1 MAEQVSIQGYEF
13 SEPTTPND
21 FWKQGEEDGG
31 AATDTSD
38 LVKDVSMT
46 TDGTVHTLSQT
57 KGDGTKKEIGSI
69 DTSAGEIVEASATVD
84 ETTGTPS
91 ADVSLYTY
99 GSDSEKA
106 GKKLI
111 SFKFSGIKG
120 EKGEKGDTG
129 AAGPQGPAGEQGPQG
144 PAGAAGEQ
152 GPQGPAGEA
161 GAPGTAG
168 KDGISPKVVATGA
181 TGSGEIAGTI
191 TGSDGTVITV
201 YNGAKGDAGEAG
213 SGSTFEGIDTPSNA
227 RMTTN
232 VSQYLLYLFYDR
244 YYKNKIYKPH
254 ILYKNIGTEKQLA
267 TFTKETGE
275 AEKFKITIN
284 NYFLN
289 ITSITDSEFGTISTF
304 DGWPGYLHLGIGN
317 RILSVNANQMPA
329 MGGTFLSLN
338 QWLCSGDYDAQG
350 QFIRS
355 VYGNSAGYIYF
366 RITKTTSGDSNTY
379 TLYLHFVRLL
389 LPGTA
394 TDFTFSDLDVTFEED
409 TSS

>member
-1 MAEQVSIQGYEF
+1 MTKEEIQRGY
-13 SEPTTPND
+13 SYGKEPE
-21 FWKQGEEDGG
+21 WLGG
-31 AATDTSD
+31 DSDSGDTDTSD

-46 TDGTVHTLSQT
+46 TDGTIHTLSQT
-57 KGDGTKKEIGSI
+57 KGDGTKKEIGVI
-69 DTSAGEIVEASATVD
+69 DTSAGEIVDASATVD

-99 GSDSEKA
+99 GSDSEKS

-120 EKGEKGDTG
+120 EKGEEGEKGDTG
-129 AAGPQGPAGEQGPQG
+129 AT
-144 PAGAAGEQ
+144 
-152 GPQGPAGEA
+152 

-168 KDGISPKVVATGA
+168 RDGISPKVVATGA

-191 TGSDGTVITV
+191 TGADGTAITV

-213 SGSTFEGIDTPSNA
+213 SGSAFEGINTPSNA

-244 YYKNKIYKPH
+244 YYKNKIYKPQ

-275 AEKFKITIN
+275 AKKFKITIN

-317 RILSVNANQMPA
+317 RTLSVNANQMPA
-329 MGGTFLSLN
+329 MGGTSLLLN
-338 QWLCSGDYDAQG
+338 QWLVSGDYIAQG
-350 QFIRS
+350 NFIRS
-355 VYGNSAGYIYF
+355 VYGNSAGDIYF
-366 RITKTTSGDSNTY
+366 RIVKTTSGDSNTY

>member
-1 MAEQVSIQGYEF
+1 MTKEEIQRGYTYGK
-13 SEPTTPND
+13 EPE
-21 FWKQGEEDGG
+21 WLDGDSDTG
-31 AATDTSD
+31 DTDTSD

-46 TDGTVHTLSQT
+46 TDGTIHTLSQT
-57 KGDGTKKEIGSI
+57 KGDGTTKEIGVI
-69 DTSAGEIVEASATVD
+69 DTSTGEIVDASATVD

-129 AAGPQGPAGEQGPQG
+129 AT
-144 PAGAAGEQ
+144 
-152 GPQGPAGEA
+152 GEA

-168 KDGISPKVVATGA
+168 KDGISPKVVSTGA

-191 TGSDGTVITV
+191 TGADGAVITV
-201 YNGAKGDAGEAG
+201 YNGAKGDTGESG
-213 SGSTFEGIDTPSNA
+213 SGNAFEGINTPSNA

-244 YYKNKIYKPH
+244 YYKNKIYKPQM
-254 ILYKNIGTEKQLA
+254 LYKNIGAETQLA
-267 TFTKETGE
+267 SFTKETGE

-284 NYFLN
+284 NNFLN

-317 RILSVNANQMPA
+317 RILSVNANYMPA
-329 MGGTFLSLN
+329 MGGTSLLLN
-338 QWLCSGDYDAQG
+338 QWLVSGDYLAQG
-350 QFIRS
+350 NFIRS
-355 VYGNSAGYIYF
+355 VYGNSAGDIYF
-366 RITKTTSGDSNTY
+366 RIVKTTSGDSNTY

-394 TDFTFSDLDVTFEED
+394 TDFTFSDLNVTFEED
-409 TSS
+409 TGS

>member
-1 MAEQVSIQGYEF
+1 MTKEEIQRGY
-13 SEPTTPND
+13 SYGKEPK
-21 FWKQGEEDGG
+21 WLDGDSDAG
-31 AATDTSD
+31 DIDTSD

-46 TDGTVHTLSQT
+46 TEGTIHTLSQT

-69 DTSAGEIVEASATVD
+69 DTSAGEIVDASATVD

-129 AAGPQGPAGEQGPQG
+129 AAGPQGPAGEQGPAG
-144 PAGAAGEQ
+144 P
-152 GPQGPAGEA
+152 
-161 GAPGTAG
+161 
-168 KDGISPKVVATGA
+168 
-181 TGSGEIAGTI
+181 
-191 TGSDGTVITV
+191 
-201 YNGAKGDAGEAG
+201 AG
-213 SGSTFEGIDTPSNA
+213 SGSAFEGIDTPSNA

-244 YYKNKIYKPH
+244 YYNNKIYKPK

-284 NYFLN
+284 NDFLN

-304 DGWPGYLHLGIGN
+304 EGWPGYLHIGIGKKT
-317 RILSVNANQMPA
+317 LSVNANNMPA
-329 MGGTFLSLN
+329 MSGTFLLLN
-338 QWLCSGDYDAQG
+338 QWLVSGDYDAQG

-379 TLYLHFVRLL
+379 TLYLHFLRLL

-394 TDFTFSDLDVTFEED
+394 TDFTYSDLDVTFEED
-409 TSS
+409 TGS

>member
-1 MAEQVSIQGYEF
+1 MTKEEIHRGY
-13 SEPTTPND
+13 SYGKEPE
-21 FWKQGEEDGG
+21 WLDGDSDAG
-31 AATDTSD
+31 DIDTSD

-46 TDGTVHTLSQT
+46 TDGTIHTLSQT

-69 DTSAGEIVEASATVD
+69 DTSAGEIVDASATVD

-91 ADVSLYTY
+91 ANVSLYTY

-106 GKKLI
+106 GKKFI

-120 EKGEKGDTG
+120 EKGEKG
-129 AAGPQGPAGEQGPQG
+129 
-144 PAGAAGEQ
+144 
-152 GPQGPAGEA
+152 EA
-161 GAPGTAG
+161 GAPGPAG
-168 KDGISPKVVATGA
+168 KDGISPKVVSTGA

-191 TGSDGTVITV
+191 TGSDGAVITV
-201 YNGAKGDAGEAG
+201 YNGARGDAGGAG
-213 SGSTFEGIDTPSNA
+213 SGSAFEGIATPDDA

-244 YYKNKIYKPH
+244 YYENKIYKPQ
-254 ILYKNIGTEKQLA
+254 ILYKNLAGMNTQLA

-284 NYFLN
+284 NDFLN

-304 DGWPGYLHLGIGN
+304 DGWPGYLHIGIKN
-317 RILSVNANQMPA
+317 KIFSVNSNYMPA
-329 MGGTFLSLN
+329 MGGTSLLLYP
-338 QWLCSGDYDAQG
+338 WLVSGDFIAQG
-350 QFIRS
+350 NFIKN
-355 VYGNSAGYIYF
+355 VYGNSAGDIIF

-379 TLYLHFVRLL
+379 TLYLGFVRLV

-409 TSS
+409 TGS